1 MDFYGLLAIIGLN
14 YKVKCEGELIH
25 SLCKIH
31 HEKNR
36 RIFYLIPIRW
46 KINVKPQA
54 AVFEVISRQLSLPSD
69 AFSLETPL
77 EELGIDSLKAI
88 TILYELEDLLNIE
101 VPNEV
106 FDSIKNV
113 GDIVQQ
119 LKQLTTSSDTAC

>member
-1 MDFYGLLAIIGLN
+1 M
-14 YKVKCEGELIH
+14 
-25 SLCKIH
+25 
-31 HEKNR
+31 
-36 RIFYLIPIRW
+36 
-46 KINVKPQA
+46 KPQE

-69 AFSLETPL
+69 DFSLETPL

>member
-1 MDFYGLLAIIGLN
+1 
-14 YKVKCEGELIH
+14 
-25 SLCKIH
+25 
-31 HEKNR
+31 
-36 RIFYLIPIRW
+36 
-46 KINVKPQA
+46 VKPQE
-54 AVFEVISRQLSLPSD
+54 AVFEVISRELSLPPD

-88 TILYELEDLLNIE
+88 TILYELEDLLDIE

>member
-1 MDFYGLLAIIGLN
+1 
-14 YKVKCEGELIH
+14 
-25 SLCKIH
+25 
-31 HEKNR
+31 
-36 RIFYLIPIRW
+36 
-46 KINVKPQA
+46 
-54 AVFEVISRQLSLPSD
+54 VISRELSLPSD

-88 TILYELEDLLNIE
+88 TILYELEDLLDIE

>member
-1 MDFYGLLAIIGLN
+1 M
-14 YKVKCEGELIH
+14 
-25 SLCKIH
+25 
-31 HEKNR
+31 
-36 RIFYLIPIRW
+36 
-46 KINVKPQA
+46 KPQE
-54 AVFEVISRQLSLPSD
+54 AVFEVISRHLSLPSD
-69 AFSLETPL
+69 AFSLETSL